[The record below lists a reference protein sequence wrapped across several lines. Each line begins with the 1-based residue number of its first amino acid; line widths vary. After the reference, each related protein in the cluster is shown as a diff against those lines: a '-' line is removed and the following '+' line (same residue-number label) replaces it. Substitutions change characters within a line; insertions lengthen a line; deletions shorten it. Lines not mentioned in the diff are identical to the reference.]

1 MKEPCLSPFLRVRNG
16 TAVLRARINAHKR
29 GPGPWL
35 LVQAESPE
43 RPRPWLCGGC
53 SDAWGT
59 TLMSSQSRCEPWA
72 SSHTKTS
79 LQMVYAKDGST
90 WERGNGPVPGVGAG
104 SSACVGRIGLGLVE
118 RRQCEGVRLRW
129 TLEAA
134 VKTLF
139 WE

>member
-1 MKEPCLSPFLRVRNG
+1 
-16 TAVLRARINAHKR
+16 
-29 GPGPWL
+29 
-35 LVQAESPE
+35 
-43 RPRPWLCGGC
+43 
-53 SDAWGT
+53 
-59 TLMSSQSRCEPWA
+59 
-72 SSHTKTS
+72 
-79 LQMVYAKDGST
+79 MVYAKDSST

-104 SSACVGRIGLGLVE
+104 SSACIGGIGLGLVE

>member
-1 MKEPCLSPFLRVRNG
+1 M
-16 TAVLRARINAHKR
+16 LRASINAHKR

-35 LVQAESPE
+35 LEQAESPE

-79 LQMVYAKDGST
+79 LQMVYAKDSST